1 MQDISG
7 FGLQVRVVASE
18 TFPEGFTITQFAD
31 DGDPFDFPSMQIKD
45 KAMGVNGDLITWSK
59 ANPIEITVN
68 TIPNGEDDANLGV
81 LLEANRVAK
90 GKKVVRDV
98 VTMTAIYPD
107 GKSVTLSNGVI
118 TDGMPANAVAS
129 AGRLKTKAYKFV
141 FENVT
146 GA

>member
-18 TFPEGFTITQFAD
+18 TFPEGFTITQFSD
-31 DGDPFDFPSMQIKD
+31 DSDPFDFPSMQIKD
-45 KAMGVNGDLITWSK
+45 KAMGVNGDLVVWSK
-59 ANPIEITVN
+59 ASPIEITLN
-68 TIPNGEDDANLGV
+68 TIPNGDDDANLGV

-107 GKSVTLSNGVI
+107 GKSITLSNGAI
-118 TDGMPANAVAS
+118 TDGMPANAVGS
-129 AGRLKTKAYKFV
+129 VGRLKTKAYKFV